1 MSAKTFFD
9 TSVLIYV
16 VTKSHWRSQIAAGRL
31 RGGGVIST
39 QVLNEFVNLSRKNM
53 QQDWGAIKQDLEDIR
68 RLCDPVL
75 PVTLATHEEGL
86 RIAQRY
92 GYRIYDSLMIASA
105 IESGCS
111 TLLSEDMQDGQTIG
125 SLTIQN
131 PFAAP

>member
-16 VTKSHWRSQIAAGRL
+16 VTKSDWRSQIAAGRL
-31 RGGGVIST
+31 RAGGVIST
-39 QVLNEFVNLSRKNM
+39 QVLNEFVNVSRKNM

-86 RIAQRY
+86 RIAQSY

-111 TLLSEDMQDGQTIG
+111 TLLSEDMQDGQNIG

-131 PFAAP
+131 PFATP

>member
-9 TSVLIYV
+9 TSVLVYV
-16 VTKSHWRSQIAAGRL
+16 VTKSDWRAPIAAALL
-31 RGGGVIST
+31 RAGGVISI
-39 QVLNEFVNLSRKNM
+39 QVLNEFVNVSRKKM
-53 QQDWGAIKQDLEDIR
+53 RQDWDAIKQDLEDIR
-68 RLCDPVL
+68 HLCDPVL

-92 GYRIYDSLMIASA
+92 NYRVYDSLMIASA

-111 TLLSEDMQDGQTIG
+111 TLLSEDMQDGQIIG
-125 SLTIQN
+125 SLTIRN